1 MQSTIF
7 LKKDSSAYIQKIQCD
22 GPCPCITTTKSTT
35 TTEIEWTNVYN
46 FTGTMAS
53 TKPTTSTTTSIKM
66 ERSDESDS
74 SGYDSDMATQ
84 YVEYSGEIYEDD
96 INTKLL
102 KQTEFLAQLN

>member
-1 MQSTIF
+1 
-7 LKKDSSAYIQKIQCD
+7 
-22 GPCPCITTTKSTT
+22 
-35 TTEIEWTNVYN
+35 
-46 FTGTMAS
+46 MAS

-84 YVEYSGEIYEDD
+84 YVEYSAEIYEDD